1 MNSKNIILNHFKD
14 IGFKFHKFTSMNG
27 LIKLKGKSLE
37 YKYSPSYMI
46 NTHYTLVVFITHT
59 YVEWRLYEH
68 KNTDGSCASILPCR
82 VPFQISYYNSEFTQ
96 QYRNYNGYDSS
107 KEIHKKLNEI
117 FPLEGRQQKLKR
129 ILK

>member
-1 MNSKNIILNHFKD
+1 MNSKNIILNHFKN

-27 LIKLKGKSLE
+27 LIKLKGKSLV

-46 NTHYTLVVFITHT
+46 NTHYTLNVFITHT
-59 YVEWRLYEH
+59 YVDWRLYEH
-68 KNTDGSCASILPCR
+68 RNIDGSCASI
-82 VPFQISYYNSEFTQ
+82 PFQISYYNSEFTQ

-117 FPLEGRQQKLKR
+117 FLLERRQQKLKR
-129 ILK
+129 IIK